1 MQTASSAKR
10 TWSESASTVEWT
22 ATVPMPSSRQARIT
36 RSAISP
42 RLATSTFLNM
52 VSPRLGRLDAEQ
64 LLAELHRGG
73 IEDEDLGDLPLHL
86 GLDLVHELHRL
97 DDAEH
102 LPLLHGGA
110 HVDEGGR
117 VGGRRPVERADER
130 GGHDVAGLLSGL
142 LGGPG

>member
-52 VSPRLGRLDAEQ
+52 TPPRLGRLDAEE
-64 LLAELHRGG
+64 LLAELHRGRVQ
-73 IEDEDLGDLPLHL
+73 DEDLRDLPVHL

-97 DDAEH
+97 DDAED
-102 LPLLHGGA
+102 LPLL
-110 HVDEGGR
+110 D
-117 VGGRRPVERADER
+117 RRP
-130 GGHDVAGLLSGL
+130 DVHEGR
-142 LGGPG
+142 